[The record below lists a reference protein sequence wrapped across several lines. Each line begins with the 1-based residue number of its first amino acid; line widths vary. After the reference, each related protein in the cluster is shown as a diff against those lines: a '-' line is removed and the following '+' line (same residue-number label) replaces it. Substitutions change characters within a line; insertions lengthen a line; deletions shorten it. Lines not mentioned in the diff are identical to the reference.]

1 MNKCVMNCTIFHG
14 SDKQVNENIA
24 NKVFDNFI
32 DAFDWLYVY
41 LDNRDEEFEIEDYFR
56 AGFADAYIN
65 LSRWDEQHNYWY
77 TEVYNIE
84 YV

>member
-1 MNKCVMNCTIFHG
+1 MNKCVMNCTIFRG
-14 SDKQVNENIA
+14 SDKQINENIA

-41 LDNRDEEFEIEDYFR
+41 LDNRDEEFEIEDYCR
-56 AGFADAYIN
+56 AGFADANIS
-65 LSRWDEQHNYWY
+65 LSRWDERNNWWY